1 MHKETRPKRPLRTE
15 LTPLFKRGVEWL
27 QRIVESDDSAAR
39 RPDLA
44 EMLLS
49 DAVQARV
56 SDIHLEPT
64 QGGARVRFR
73 IDGAMWDA
81 QELAPEEYKVV
92 VNQFKAMANLDP
104 IVRFTPRD
112 AHAFCSLAAGKIDMR
127 IAIAPAMGGE
137 LMTVRLLDHQRLE
150 RNVRDLGLSEANL
163 ALLNEWLEETN
174 GMFLSSGPTGSGKT
188 TTLYALLHE
197 LKHHDRCVITLEDP
211 VEYHISG
218 VSQIQVDQLHQL
230 SFGEGIK
237 AILRHDPDLL
247 MMGEIRDRATAHAGV
262 DAALS
267 GRVMLST
274 VHSRDAVGVVTAL
287 RNWGLADHEIA
298 ESLSVVVS
306 QRLVRRICGNCKH
319 ESAPTKDELNW
330 TRRRRLPEPQRV
342 WRAKGCE
349 KCHSLGYYGRIGVF
363 EFWRLDAEDYH
374 ALLSHTAEYRMRQ
387 MLEAKGH
394 ATILKDAYDKA
405 MAGVTTLAEA
415 RAIGVG
421 PSGYE
426 PEG

>member
-1 MHKETRPKRPLRTE
+1 MRK
-15 LTPLFKRGVEWL
+15 
-27 QRIVESDDSAAR
+27 IVDSEDATAR

-64 QGGARVRFR
+64 HGGARIRFR

-81 QELAPEEYKVV
+81 EELPGEEARVV
-92 VNQFKAMANLDP
+92 INQFKAMANLDP

-112 AHAFCSLAAGKIDMR
+112 AHAACTLAVGKIDVR
-127 IAIAPAMGGE
+127 IAIAPAVGGE
-137 LMTVRLLDHQRLE
+137 LVTVRLLDHQRLE
-150 RNVRDLGLSEANL
+150 RNIRDLGLSDRNL
-163 ALLNEWLEETN
+163 RLLDEWLEETN

-188 TTLYALLHE
+188 TTIYALLHE
-197 LKHHDRCVITLEDP
+197 LKHHDRCVVTLEDP

-218 VSQIQVDQLHQL
+218 VSQIQVDQLHHL

-247 MMGEIRDRATAHAGV
+247 MMGEIRDRLSAHAGV

-267 GRVMLST
+267 GRVLLST

-287 RNWGLADHEIA
+287 RNWGLHDHEIA

-306 QRLVRRICGNCKH
+306 QRLVRKICAHCKH
-319 ESAPTKDELNW
+319 EAAPSEDELRW
-330 TRRRRLPEPQRV
+330 TERRRLPAPKRV
-342 WRAKGCE
+342 WRAKGCA
-349 KCHSLGYYGRIGVF
+349 KCHNLGYSGRIGVF

-374 ALLSHTAEYRMRQ
+374 ALLSHTAEYRIRQ
-387 MLEAKGH
+387 MLESKGH
-394 ATILKDAYDKA
+394 STLLKDAFDKA
-405 MAGVTTLAEA
+405 LAGVTSLGEI
-415 RAIGVG
+415 RAIGLG
-421 PSGYE
+421 PSGYD
-426 PEG
+426 PN